1 MGQLLKP
8 AQTRSNPLKPERIFW
23 TIPYLAWPPNLQISC
38 KKRYLRAPQS
48 KTGKRFFRI
57 FFVQVAFHSGTL
69 RCLKEAPTSSRTS
82 YWGFA
87 LPLELSLSRGPEL
100 GSPTSDL
107 PQFAPP
113 ARSEKM
119 KNTPKF
125 GKIRRIPTTGRKR
138 SENGRKRSENGR
150 NRSES
155 VGIGRK
161 TVGRKPKIHSF
172 EVSERDFDRVIIF
185 RMFRDFMLCL
195 VIPFPHTQY

>member
-1 MGQLLKP
+1 MRKNTNFHEKTRFFRSRFKGAHERLPHLGQLLKTGESRRKP
-8 AQTRSNPLKPERIFW
+8 AKTGRISW
-23 TIPYLAWPPNLQISC
+23 TDTYLAWSPNLRTWC
-38 KKRYLRAPQS
+38 KKRDMRAPQS

-57 FFVQVAFHSGTL
+57 FCVQVVFQSGTL
-69 RCLKEAPTSSRTS
+69 RCLREAPTSSRTS

-125 GKIRRIPTTGRKR
+125 GKIRRIPPGPRGVDGNGRKTDGNGRKR
-138 SENGRKRSENGR
+138 TENGRKRTETDGK
-150 NRSES
+150 RSEKYIKS
-155 VGIGRK
+155 
-161 TVGRKPKIHSF
+161 TV
-172 EVSERDFDRVIIF
+172 
-185 RMFRDFMLCL
+185 
-195 VIPFPHTQY
+195 